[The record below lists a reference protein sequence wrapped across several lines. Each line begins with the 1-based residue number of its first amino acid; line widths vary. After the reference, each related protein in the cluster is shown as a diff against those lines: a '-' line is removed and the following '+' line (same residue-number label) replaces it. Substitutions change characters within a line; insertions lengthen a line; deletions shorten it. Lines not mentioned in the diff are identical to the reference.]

1 MSEPDATPLLSGGQA
16 PGRESVL
23 VGPVV
28 TWAVLMVL
36 LFSSVG
42 AAFAPLGSFKTS
54 TSLGIAGIKVILIA
68 LVFMRLNKASNLVR
82 LAAGAGIVWAS
93 FLFLMAGADYISR
106 GG

>member
-1 MSEPDATPLLSGGQA
+1 MSAPAEPKR
-16 PGRESVL
+16 RESVFTA
-23 VGPVV
+23 PVV
-28 TWAVLMVL
+28 VWAILLVL

-68 LVFMRLNKASNLVR
+68 LVFMRLNRASNLVR
-82 LAAGAGIVWAS
+82 LAAGIGIVWAS
-93 FLFLMAGADYISR
+93 FLFLLAGADYISR